1 MKVFICTL
9 IIFITLFQIVN
20 EPTPTVVPDGV
31 GGTPV
36 PLESISTRTPIPSY
50 TPYVE
55 AYPAPILEPTIVP
68 LSYPEPAINKIE
80 NMEINTVENVDL
92 NENIFIK
99 IINRIEIFLEWCYIK
114 IIYLFK

>member
-1 MKVFICTL
+1 MKSFICALAIL
-9 IIFITLFQIVN
+9 IYLIGNIN
-20 EPTPTVVPDGV
+20 EPTPTVVPDDV

-36 PLESISTRTPIPSY
+36 PLESIPTRTPIPSY

-92 NENIFIK
+92 NENIFIE
-99 IINRIEIFLEWCYIK
+99 IINKVEIFLEWCYIK